1 MAAHLGRPVTYLRL
15 VFLLLGAALAVAL
28 AILDATLV
36 VVVAQYVDGVPLIL
50 AGVLVVAAPFAVT
63 LLVPPIRQVE
73 GVAAESLLGVD
84 FADGA
89 PGPARRAEERWRA
102 TTWFVHVV
110 VGGGA
115 VMLLVFV
122 LPLGVSFLTAP
133 WRVATGDH
141 VSSLELVRADGGWAD
156 AWLVPVGVGL
166 VLASVVAT
174 VLLGAVMARVAPA
187 LLGPSY
193 AQRLHRLETET
204 SRLAER
210 NRLARELHDSVGHAL
225 SVVTLQSAGAR
236 RRLRADDPAS
246 AEAALE
252 AIETTAR
259 EAAAE
264 LDQVLGLLRES
275 PGTETGQRRP
285 EPTLDD
291 LEFLVTATRR
301 AGLEVDVHTTGELRD
316 LPRVVSREAYR
327 MVQEGLTNALR
338 HAAEPRARLGLD
350 RGPERL
356 LVTLANP
363 ARPAGRRGAGGRGL
377 TGLEERARALGGTL
391 THRLRDGTWELAVR
405 LPLPRSDRRAGDG
418 SSGP

>member
-1 MAAHLGRPVTYLRL
+1 MEGVVSVTAHLGRPLTYLRL

-36 VVVAQYVDGVPLIL
+36 VVVAQYVDGVPLVV

-73 GVAAESLLGVD
+73 GVAAESLLGVG
-84 FADGA
+84 FPDGA
-89 PGPARRAEERWRA
+89 PGPARRVEERLRA
-102 TTWFVHVV
+102 TTWFLLHVV
-110 VGGGA
+110 SGGGA

-122 LPLGVSFLTAP
+122 LPLGVSLLAEP
-133 WRVATGDH
+133 
-141 VSSLELVRADGGWAD
+141 
-156 AWLVPVGVGL
+156 WLVPAGVGL
-166 VLASVVAT
+166 VVAGVVV
-174 VLLGAVMARVAPA
+174 VLVLGAVMARLAPA

-204 SRLAER
+204 ARLAER

-246 AEAALE
+246 VEIALE

-259 EAAAE
+259 EATAE

-275 PGTETGQRRP
+275 PDAAAEQRRP
-285 EPTLDD
+285 EPTLAD

-301 AGLEVDVHTTGELRD
+301 AGLEVDVHTTGELHD

-327 MVQEGLTNALR
+327 IVQEGLTNALR

-350 RGPERL
+350 RGAERL
-356 LVTLANP
+356 LVTLGNP
-363 ARPAGRRGAGGRGL
+363 ARPAGRRGVGGRGL
-377 TGLEERARALGGTL
+377 TGLEERARALGGTM
-391 THRLRDGTWELAVR
+391 TRRLRDGTWELTVE
-405 LPLPRSDRRAGDG
+405 LPLPRSARRAGDG
-418 SSGP
+418 SSGR